1 MTRPVLRVMISAG
14 EASGDRLGAG
24 LAAAL
29 RQQDPSIE
37 LVGMGGTQMRDAG
50 VRLVQDS
57 AEVSVVGI
65 SEVLSRLPQISRAMG
80 RLERVL
86 ERERPDLLVPIDFPD
101 FNLRLAA
108 RAGRRN
114 IGVVYFVSPQV
125 WAWRPRRVH
134 RIRRLVREML
144 VLFDFEREFYR
155 DADVPVTWVGHPLAD
170 VPPGTTDLAELR
182 RRVGLQP
189 DGTAVALLPGSRA
202 GEIKRHM
209 PVLLSAAGLLRR
221 ERPTLEFLVPLAP
234 SAPEHMVRDAIRDSR
249 LERIHVHAGDFPEVL
264 RVCAA
269 GAVASGTASLEA
281 ATVGLPMV
289 VIYRMN
295 PISHWI
301 GKQLIRVDHVAMP
314 NLIAGEA
321 IVPELL
327 QGECNPTRIAAKLE
341 AYLADPSHAES
352 VRNAL
357 RTVLRKL
364 GEPGAFVRAADRVRA
379 HLPRNETC

>member
-1 MTRPVLRVMISAG
+1 MISAG

-29 RQQDPSIE
+29 RQRDPAIE
-37 LVGMGGTQMRDAG
+37 LIGMGGPQMRDAG

-65 SEVLSRLPQISRAMG
+65 WEVLSRLPQIRRAMH

-86 ERERPDLLVPIDFPD
+86 EDERPDLLVPIDFPD

-108 RAGRRN
+108 RAGRSN

-134 RIRRLVREML
+134 QIRRLVREML

-155 DADVPVTWVGHPLAD
+155 DADVPVTWVGHPLAEA
-170 VPPGTTDLAELR
+170 PPETSDRADLR
-182 RRVGLQP
+182 RRIGLQP
-189 DGTAVALLPGSRA
+189 DSTAIALLPGSRA

-209 PVLLSAAGLLRR
+209 PVLLGAAALLRR
-221 ERPTLEFLVPLAP
+221 ERPALEFLVPLAP
-234 SAPEHMVRDAIRDSR
+234 SAPGCVVRDTIRDSG
-249 LERIHVHAGDFPEVL
+249 LERIHVHAGDFPGVL
-264 RVCAA
+264 RVCTA
-269 GAVASGTASLEA
+269 GAVASGTASLDA
-281 ATVGLPMV
+281 AMVGLPMV
-289 VIYRMN
+289 VIYRMS
-295 PISHWI
+295 PITYWI
-301 GKQLIRVDHVAMP
+301 GKRLIQVDHIAMP
-314 NLIAGEA
+314 NLIAGRG

-327 QGECNPTRIAAKLE
+327 QDECNAARIAAELDR
-341 AYLADPSHAES
+341 YLGDPSHAES

-357 RTVLRKL
+357 QAVSRKL
-364 GEPGAFVRAADRVRA
+364 GDPGVYARAAERVLA
-379 HLPRNETC
+379 HLPRPGTVASPAG